1 VLSESIRELT
11 VLMEPL
17 MTVLTA
23 LLRLAVDEIAP
34 ERELLIRERDALC
47 PVLTET
53 ALLKELLCP
62 LMTVLTAVLRLPV
75 DEIVPLK
82 ELLSSDSDVL

>member
-1 VLSESIRELT
+1 
-11 VLMEPL
+11 
-17 MTVLTA
+17 
-23 LLRLAVDEIAP
+23 
-34 ERELLIRERDALC
+34 
-47 PVLTET
+47 LTET